1 MSFIIE
7 PENLVKQYGD
17 NKVVNQVNMHV
28 PKGKIYGLLGRNGAG
43 KTTTMKMLLQLI
55 KPTSG
60 KMILFGEQDQK
71 QISKVYTQIG
81 SIIETPGFYE
91 NLTAR
96 ENLRLLQ
103 RLRRQKKEEDIN
115 WALSRVGLDKEE
127 HKCFSDYS
135 LGMKQR
141 LGIAAAIMH
150 KPKLLI
156 LDEPINGLDPIGIA
170 EIRSFLA
177 RLSHEEGTTILI
189 SSHVLSEIE
198 QLADIIG
205 VMHGGCLIEEET
217 IEKLNQR
224 KGKYAQLNVSDVY
237 IASNVLERDYHITSY
252 KKDEC
257 GVLWLYEGFEQLGDI
272 NTSLVKAGVSVNQLA
287 TYEESLE
294 AYFSNLIGGGGIA

>member
-7 PENLVKQYGD
+7 TENLVKQYGD

-60 KMILFGEQDQK
+60 KMILFGEQNQK
-71 QISKVYTQIG
+71 QMSRMYTQIG

-103 RLRRQKKEEDIN
+103 RLRRQRQEENIE
-115 WALSRVGLDKEE
+115 WALRVVGLDKEE
-127 HKCFSDYS
+127 HKCFCDYS

-141 LGIAAAIMH
+141 LGIAAAIVH

-198 QLADIIG
+198 QLADVIG
-205 VMHGGCLIEEET
+205 VMHEGRLIEEET
-217 IEKLNQR
+217 VEKLNQR
-224 KGKYAQLNVSDVY
+224 KGKYAQLHVSDIHV
-237 IASNVLERDYHITSY
+237 AGNVLERDYHITSY
-252 KKDEC
+252 KKDEH

-272 NTSLVKAGVSVNQLA
+272 NTSLVKAGLSVNQLA
-287 TYEESLE
+287 IYEESLE